1 MLCLFS
7 QGVLGPGKAIGRQ
20 QDQVSGPS
28 DLGPSQQLPE
38 SWPHAWGVSEILGQL
53 SGLCPGS
60 LGLFL
65 HSPKGVHVLQ
75 NQEGMKESPRAT

>member
-1 MLCLFS
+1 MPGALLFS
-7 QGVLGPGKAIGRQ
+7 QASWAQESHQQ

-65 HSPKGVHVLQ
+65 HSPKGVHVL
-75 NQEGMKESPRAT
+75 